1 MWVQYVPKY
10 RRYSLRPLIKLIFRH
25 ALITTIGLILAII
38 GANLHTAIDSRI
50 TRSVQLEY
58 ISSSVIFFI
67 LEIIMIVKDFGG
79 YGVDIAT
86 NIRILHAVIYPTLV
100 SCETISYKCI
110 EKTIPKR
117 NQLEFDLR
125 VLSSDN
131 GIFSSIKRTF
141 SSPKFY
147 LPYIPDQNSWIHVN
161 ITSLMSNALSEA
173 AALERSEDAIQKL
186 EDNTP
191 SRNTEIRTKFTQLA
205 GDTEDDD
212 MLWGYTPTRFEKNRS
227 TVIHI
232 TMVIAYY
239 LIVTIGLVL
248 PVLSV
253 LYEYSRQFGNIV
265 LVIWHIYFT
274 IIIVMDTEFDEMITL
289 NATSISS
296 FTTRVT
302 FFNKCP
308 KVVQC
313 GNRITRLSYASA
325 YPLYSF
331 LYRTPNT
338 TPVEFKFLRS
348 LQGIEAKF
356 LGYTDG
362 SGAIQFPNS
371 LILRV
376 PNMNDVEWAILQ
388 KHYQMWRQAQLSLPR
403 RTPNQPRSND
413 VHDVDENAFTIA

>member
-1 MWVQYVPKY
+1 
-10 RRYSLRPLIKLIFRH
+10 
-25 ALITTIGLILAII
+25 
-38 GANLHTAIDSRI
+38 
-50 TRSVQLEY
+50 
-58 ISSSVIFFI
+58 
-67 LEIIMIVKDFGG
+67 
-79 YGVDIAT
+79 
-86 NIRILHAVIYPTLV
+86 
-100 SCETISYKCI
+100 
-110 EKTIPKR
+110 
-117 NQLEFDLR
+117 
-125 VLSSDN
+125 
-131 GIFSSIKRTF
+131 
-141 SSPKFY
+141 
-147 LPYIPDQNSWIHVN
+147 
-161 ITSLMSNALSEA
+161 MSNALSEA